1 MKYSNIFKVV
11 IMEDCK
17 TSSCVWT
24 QFIKAKN
31 NAEIE
36 KWISHSDCKIIYIA
50 RLDAVDAK
58 YTDKAIDELVNGE
71 MIYHSR

>member
-31 NAEIE
+31 NVEIE
-36 KWISHSDCKIIYIA
+36 NWVAHSDCKIIYIA
-50 RLDAVDAK
+50 RLDVVDAE
-58 YTDKAIDELVNGE
+58 YTDKPIDEIVNGE

>member
-24 QFIKAKN
+24 QFIKAN
-31 NAEIE
+31 NNDEIE
-36 KWISHSDCKIIYIA
+36 KWIAHSDCKIIYIA
-50 RLDAVDAK
+50 RLDEVDAK
-58 YTDKAIDELVNGE
+58 YTDKAIDEIVNGE
-71 MIYHSR
+71 MIIA